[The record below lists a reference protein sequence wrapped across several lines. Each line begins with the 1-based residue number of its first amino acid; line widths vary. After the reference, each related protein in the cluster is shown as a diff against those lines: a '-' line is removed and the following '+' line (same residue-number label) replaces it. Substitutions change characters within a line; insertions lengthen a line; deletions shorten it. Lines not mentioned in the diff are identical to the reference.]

1 MAEFDTPADAM
12 HAAEQVRDA
21 GFTRWDVHTPYPV
34 HGMDDAM
41 GWGIPRSA
49 GLRFAAAC
57 PDFWRYAMIW
67 YMNAYDYGIPVG
79 GKPNF
84 SPFASFPVAYEMTIL
99 FGAFGSLFG
108 MLFLNKLL
116 RLHHPL
122 LKNLRFADVT
132 HDKFFVVI
140 EADDPKYEEEETLR
154 C

>member
-1 MAEFDTPADAM
+1 M
-12 HAAEQVRDA
+12 
-21 GFTRWDVHTPYPV
+21 
-34 HGMDDAM
+34 
-41 GWGIPRSA
+41 
-49 GLRFAAAC
+49 L
-57 PDFWRYAMIW
+57 MIW

-108 MLFLNKLL
+108 MLFLNKLP

-140 EADDPKYEEEETLR
+140 EADDPKYEEEETRELVKKAGSKHIELVNE
-154 C
+154 